1 VLYLCAC
8 VIYAC
13 VCGAYLIEQ
22 LNDWQVVLQVSVAVL
37 VDNFVAASAR
47 MEAAVREERLKVFT
61 CLPICVSLP
70 YPTPSA
76 ILHWALPP

>member
-1 VLYLCAC
+1 VR

-13 VCGAYLIEQ
+13 VCEAYVIEQ

-37 VDNFVAASAR
+37 LDNFVAASAR

-61 CLPICVSLP
+61 RLPICMSIP
-70 YPTPSA
+70 YATPSA
-76 ILHWALPP
+76 ILYWALPQ